1 MEEKLYLAFV
11 NPIGKNAHD
20 MYEYEFFF
28 TEAPDI
34 VWGED
39 WNEQCPSACGSLFPA
54 GETYSKIMRLTSIIP
69 FTCAQENS
77 CFSLQDSVDN
87 ILALA
92 FENIS
97 EYTECSDFSEFSH
110 SWLIRLYLHADKNQ
124 EFALTLLNLYFYIL
138 PIICLFLCSSFFFQP
153 IVIQ

>member
-28 TEAPDI
+28 TETPDI

-39 WNEQCPSACGSLFPA
+39 WNEQCPSACGSLLPA

-97 EYTECSDFSEFSH
+97 EYTEYPEPFRLVFHFGEEFESVE
-110 SWLIRLYLHADKNQ
+110 DKLAQ
-124 EFALTLLNLYFYIL
+124 RHQ
-138 PIICLFLCSSFFFQP
+138 FFKKDDKDDIKTENAP
-153 IVIQ
+153 EE